1 MSTISASRTSSGY
14 RAVLRVP
21 GMRAVFTAHAVS
33 MAGTIAAEVALS
45 ILVFERTRS
54 PLLSALVLACSF
66 LPHAVGGTALSGIA
80 DRFPARRLL
89 VCCDLLSAACVA
101 AMLVPGL
108 PVAALLALLVI
119 TSVLAP
125 VFQGA
130 RAASL
135 AHLLDADLFPA
146 GRSLL
151 RAVSQ
156 STVLAGFG
164 AGSALAAT
172 IGTAC
177 LLAADVASF
186 VVSAVLIGLC
196 TPSSPLP
203 RREGESGAPGVRAVF
218 ARVPVRRLL
227 LLSWAVPAFGSAAS
241 GLAVAYAAQ
250 TGAPATTSGALLAG
264 YATGTVAGEVAV
276 AALRPGIRRRL
287 VFPLL
292 LMSHLPLATFAF
304 APPVWC
310 AAALLVLSGAGSAF
324 NQCVDPL
331 ILAVADP
338 ATRGRLFTVQS
349 GGLMAVQGLGI
360 AIAGAVATVAAPSIV
375 IAAAGVLGTV
385 VALTLARRAL
395 LPQP

>member
-1 MSTISASRTSSGY
+1 MSTVPVSRASHGY
-14 RAVLRVP
+14 RAVLRAP
-21 GMRAVFTAHAVS
+21 GMRAVFAAHAVS

-66 LPHAVGGTALSGIA
+66 LPHAFGGTALSPIA
-80 DRFPARRLL
+80 DRFPARGLL

-108 PVAALLALLVI
+108 PVVALLALLVV

-130 RAASL
+130 RAGSL
-135 AHLLDADLFPA
+135 AHLLDADLFPV

-164 AGSALAAT
+164 VGSALVAT

-186 VVSAVLIGLC
+186 LVSAVLIGLC
-196 TPSSPLP
+196 TPSTPVP
-203 RREGESGAPGVRAVF
+203 RRDGGSGGSGFRAVF

-227 LLSWAVPAFGSAAS
+227 LLSWAAPAFSSVAS
-241 GLAVAYAAQ
+241 GLAVAYTAQ
-250 TGAPATTSGALLAG
+250 AGAPVAGSGALLAG
-264 YATGTVAGEVAV
+264 YATGTVAGEIVVAT
-276 AALRPGIRRRL
+276 LRPHVRRRL
-287 VFPLL
+287 LFPLL
-292 LMSHLPLATFAF
+292 LLNQLPLAAFAF
-304 APPVWC
+304 VPPVWC
-310 AAALLVLSGAGSAF
+310 ATALLVLSGTGSAF
-324 NQCVDPL
+324 NQCVDPVV
-331 ILAVADP
+331 LAAADP
-338 ATRGRLFTVQS
+338 AARGRLFTVQS
-349 GGLMAVQGLGI
+349 GGLMAVQGAGI
-360 AIAGAVATVAAPSIV
+360 AVAGAVAALVAPATVIGT
-375 IAAAGVLGTV
+375 AGVLGTV
-385 VALTLARRAL
+385 GVLALARRAVS
-395 LPQP
+395 PQP